1 MRKKKEEKRNKEV
14 KFVIPLNVPN
24 KCNVIYSEDAM
35 KPAIEEYLE
44 KNKGKAMLGSLNP
57 NLEHYSTVSSFIN
70 VSHQITDLKIE
81 DDGIYGRALLL
92 DTPMGK
98 VVQGLNDESSLTF
111 APNVIGHI
119 KTEKQD
125 DGSWCQKVID
135 CSIISIDII

>member
-1 MRKKKEEKRNKEV
+1 MKKKKEEKRNKEV

-57 NLEHYSTVSSFIN
+57 NLEHYSVVSSFIN

-81 DDGIYGRALLL
+81 NGGIYGRALLL

-98 VVQGLNDESSLTF
+98 VVQGLNDKTSLTF

-125 DGSWCQKVID
+125 DGSWCQEVID